1 MVDTLK
7 LGNADLFRVEEAV
20 NPMPLSFITDDEAL
34 IAANWSW
41 LCPKYVG
48 DDREC
53 ASIFQSWIVQV
64 GGKVIVVD
72 PCTGNGRNFPD
83 FPPAHMLN
91 TPYIERF
98 EATGIKPTDVD
109 YVFCTHLHMDHCGW
123 NTELR
128 GGKYVPTFPNAKYIM
143 VQKEFDRWDPRRP
156 GHVPIPQ
163 NVGTFENSV
172 LPVLEAGLAEIVPAN
187 HRINDH
193 FHVEPAFGHTAGHSL
208 LRVETDVREVYFAG
222 DAFHH
227 VLEVHYPELH
237 DKAAEAPEAEM
248 ETRLRILDA
257 CVEKNA
263 LLIPAHFPDP
273 FGGTVSRHDGH
284 YRFTPFHG

>member
-7 LGNADLFRVEEAV
+7 LGNADLFRVEEIV
-20 NPMPLSFITDDEAL
+20 LSSPLSFYTDDEA
-34 IAANWSW
+34 IISANWSW
-41 LCPKYVG
+41 LNPKYVR
-48 DDREC
+48 DDHEC
-53 ASIFQSWIVQV
+53 PSIFQSWIVQV
-64 GGKVIVVD
+64 GGKVIVID

-143 VQKEFDRWDPRRP
+143 VQREFDRWDPRRP
-156 GHVPIPQ
+156 DHKSIPQ

-172 LPVLEAGLAEIVPAN
+172 LPVLEAGLAEIVPADY
-187 HRINDH
+187 RINQH
-193 FHVEPAFGHTAGHSL
+193 LSIEPAYGHTVGHSL
-208 LRVETDVREVYFAG
+208 LRLETDVREAYFAG

-237 DKAAEAPEAEM
+237 DKAAEAPEVELA
-248 ETRLRILDA
+248 TRHRILEA
-257 CVEKNA
+257 CVAKNA

-284 YRFTPFHG
+284 FHFTPFVG